1 MYLVHKHKKI
11 MITFF
16 CFKQLPL
23 NIKQKFKFLYH
34 LIDGEK
40 LLSVVVGVVRFSA
53 DKTLDFHDTPFSV
66 IPGLFKA

>member
-16 CFKQLPL
+16 CFKQLP
-23 NIKQKFKFLYH
+23 
-34 LIDGEK
+34 

-66 IPGLFKA
+66 IPGLFKV

>member
-1 MYLVHKHKKI
+1 

-23 NIKQKFKFLYH
+23 NIKQKFEFLYH

-53 DKTLDFHDTPFSV
+53 DKTLDFHDTTFSV
-66 IPGLFKA
+66 IPDLFKA